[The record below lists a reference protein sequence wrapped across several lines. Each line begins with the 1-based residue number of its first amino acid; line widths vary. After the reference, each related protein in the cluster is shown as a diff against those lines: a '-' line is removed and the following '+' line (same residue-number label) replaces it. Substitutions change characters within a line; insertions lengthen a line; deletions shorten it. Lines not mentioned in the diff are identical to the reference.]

1 MDCGYQYKT
10 LNDNIKTFL
19 LLIVCF
25 GVVYII
31 KLINNKTKGENIKN
45 YLVQDKIKIIIYF
58 IVIAILIGG
67 IVYTGI
73 KENEEKNKEE
83 CVNKN

>member
-10 LNDNIKTFL
+10 LNDNIKIFL